1 MNSYKSD
8 LKKFAVR
15 IERKDYLANS
25 ELPVF
30 LGNTITPCIEGGISV
45 AQGNES
51 SFVNHCFKQKQR
63 DRTAQKA
70 KQQLADNSRADQACK
85 GINSFQGLKSIF
97 ENSDKNQDQAILFV
111 TANWDVSAR
120 EDYNSSVFSDAFSKI
135 EGKVECFRVDVTN
148 EPDAMLNY
156 LDVYIGVPVV
166 VVIKNGVV
174 LKKLNGSYKN
184 RFSEFIGSI
193 ENKL

>member
-1 MNSYKSD
+1 M
-8 LKKFAVR
+8 
-15 IERKDYLANS
+15 
-25 ELPVF
+25 
-30 LGNTITPCIEGGISV
+30 
-45 AQGNES
+45 
-51 SFVNHCFKQKQR
+51 
-63 DRTAQKA
+63 
-70 KQQLADNSRADQACK
+70 
-85 GINSFQGLKSIF
+85 
-97 ENSDKNQDQAILFV
+97 
-111 TANWDVSAR
+111 SAR